1 MIRPPDRSP
10 AMYGLA
16 LAPAIVPDRQLP
28 LVLQCTARI
37 QNKAQH
43 LAGHFP
49 AGVEQHLAWRCF
61 QRMPGQDDEL
71 EAAPPTL
78 FLECLA

>member
-1 MIRPPDRSP
+1 
-10 AMYGLA
+10 MYGLA

-43 LAGHFP
+43 LAGNFP
-49 AGVEQHLAWRCF
+49 ARVKQHLAWRCF

-71 EAAPPTL
+71 EIALPAP
-78 FLECLA
+78 FLERLA